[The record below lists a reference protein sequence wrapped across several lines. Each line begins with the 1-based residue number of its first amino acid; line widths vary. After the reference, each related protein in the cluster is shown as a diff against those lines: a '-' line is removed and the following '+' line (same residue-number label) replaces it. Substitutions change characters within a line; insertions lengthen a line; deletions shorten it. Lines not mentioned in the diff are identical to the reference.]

1 MAEAKKIAKSKN
13 FIQLS
18 GTLLET
24 NLVVTKEVKCQAWSN
39 KDGKMKDIVCDVVKK
54 KDFKNPAI
62 LIECSPKDDDGNIIG
77 TYQIGVDF
85 SGLEFGVTEYQ
96 FDRDTDKK
104 IENSN
109 FKGIVTVMNDYVT
122 RLEAE
127 SQTHKNKSIAEK
139 KNKDDDYEVEAGV
152 DYEVVEPT
160 NVFVKSGSI
169 VPNEYANKDGEWKT
183 YTPKITTYNVTSSG
197 APDNDICEGNATG
210 IIRSIIDEVV
220 NEEETGRLKV
230 ELFMFDAKGE
240 TFPVTFTVEKDLAD
254 DFKDFYDGGVSC
266 KVYFDVLTKQVG
278 TKKVASS
285 GGFGRR
291 ETKTTSG
298 FSVVEYSIFKGE
310 EPFEEE
316 HENFVGKTEMKKAME
331 SRNITIEQKCKDAK
345 DKAKSGGTSKPKG
358 GLGSKASKLS
368 DDFMN
373 ISNGIDEDLPFN

>member
-85 SGLEFGVTEYQ
+85 SGIGFGITSHQ

-109 FKGIVTVMNDYVT
+109 FKGIVTCMNDYVT
-122 RLEAE
+122 RKDAKEGEEA
-127 SQTHKNKSIAEK
+127 TK
-139 KNKDDDYEVEAGV
+139 
-152 DYEVVEPT
+152 
-160 NVFVKSGSI
+160 VFIKSGGLT
-169 VPNEYANKDGEWKT
+169 PNEYADKEGTWKS
-183 YTPKITTYNVTSSG
+183 YTPTITTYNITSSG
-197 APDNDICEGNATG
+197 LPDNDICEGNATG

-316 HENFVGKTEMKKAME
+316 HENFVGKAEMKKAME
-331 SRNITIEQKCKDAK
+331 SRTITIEQKCKDAK
-345 DKAKSGGTSKPKG
+345 DKAKNGGASKPKG

-368 DDFMN
+368 EVVEDNSDD
-373 ISNGIDEDLPFN
+373 SLPF

>member
-13 FIQLS
+13 FIQVS
-18 GTLLET
+18 GVLLET
-24 NLVVTKEVKCQAWSN
+24 NLEVEKDKKCQSWSN

-85 SGLEFGVTEYQ
+85 SGIGFGITSHQ

-109 FKGIVTVMNDYVT
+109 FKGIVTCMNEYVT

-127 SQTHKNKSIAEK
+127 SQTYKNKSIAEK
-139 KNKDDDYEVEAGV
+139 KNKDADYEVEAGV
-152 DYEVVEPT
+152 DYEVVDPT
-160 NVFVKSGSI
+160 KVFIKSGSLT
-169 VPNEYANKDGEWKT
+169 PNEYADKEGAWKSYVPT
-183 YTPKITTYNVTSSG
+183 ITTYNITSSG
-197 APDNDICEGNATG
+197 LPENDICEGNATG
-210 IIRSIIDEVV
+210 IIRSIIDEVF

-230 ELFMFDAKGE
+230 ELFMFDSKGE

-254 DFKDFYDGGVSC
+254 DFKDFYEAGVSC

-298 FSVVEYSIFKGE
+298 YSVVEYSIFKGE

-316 HENFVGKTEMKKAME
+316 HENFVGKAEMKKAME

-345 DKAKSGGTSKPKG
+345 DKAKNGSTTKPKG
-358 GLGSKASKLS
+358 GLGSKPSKLS
-368 DDFMN
+368 DVVEDD
-373 ISNGIDEDLPFN
+373 SDSDELPF